1 MPTGARIAYL
11 IRIDQEPF
19 HFYFIKL
26 KNMINRRNFLRNASL
41 LTLGGVLAGKADR
54 AGAMAPAV
62 TKTNAKQLGLQ
73 IYSLGR
79 ELNAD
84 VPGGLK
90 KVAQMGYTVIELAGY
105 SADGKIGGT
114 PMADFKK
121 YADDAGLKISSSH
134 LNPSAREYTK
144 DNLQQIKD
152 FWKKATDDHAA
163 IGVKYVIQPGQP
175 ATRSVEEV
183 AYVGEVF
190 NEAGKIA
197 KAGGLVWGYHNHS
210 GEFARVVPGGMEPIS
225 GRSGFGRPAAGSEI
239 IYDAMLK
246 NTDPSL
252 VIFEL
257 DVYWA
262 VMGQQDPV
270 AYMKKYADRIR
281 ALHIK
286 DVAVLGESGMMN
298 FRKIY
303 EVAYANG
310 IQDFFVELEGYRGG
324 TQFEGVKGCADY
336 LLKADFVK

>member
-1 MPTGARIAYL
+1 MT
-11 IRIDQEPF
+11 
-19 HFYFIKL
+19 
-26 KNMINRRNFLRNASL
+26 NRRDFLRNASL
-41 LTLGGVLAGKADR
+41 LALGG
-54 AGAMAPAV
+54 AMGGSCSGSSANPS
-62 TKTNAKQLGLQ
+62 KQLGLQ

-79 ELNAD
+79 ELYTD

-90 KVAQMGYTVIELAGY
+90 KVAQMGYTTIELAGY
-105 SADGKIGGT
+105 SPDGKIGGV
-114 PMADFKK
+114 PMAEFKK
-121 YADDAGLKISSSH
+121 YSDDAGLKITSSH
-134 LNPSAREYTK
+134 LNPPVREYTK
-144 DNLQQIKD
+144 DSLQEIKD
-152 FWKKATDDHAA
+152 FWKKATDDHTE
-163 IGVKYVIQPGQP
+163 IGVKYIIQPGQP

-197 KAGGLVWGYHNHS
+197 KEGGLVWGYHNHS
-210 GEFARVVPGGMEPIS
+210 GEFARVVPGGTEPIT
-225 GRSGFGRPAAGSEI
+225 GRPMGRNAPEGIRI
-239 IYDAMLK
+239 IYDDLLK

-270 AYMKKYADRIR
+270 AYMKTYPDRIR
-281 ALHIK
+281 VLHIK

-298 FRKIY
+298 FPKIY
-303 EVAYANG
+303 EVAYSNG
-310 IQDFFVELEGYRGG
+310 IQDFYVELEGYRGG